1 MTDDPNEFF
10 TKYEAHVALSP
21 KRYARRQP
29 MRFSDWNVH
38 SVEHDYSMLQ
48 TEQYMEV
55 TIPKHRLQELVERD
69 RYYDELSKRHDYAV
83 EVINQMVRDEIVRKE
98 NPAVEKA
105 WRNYQ
110 LLLEL
115 ARK

>member
-1 MTDDPNEFF
+1 MSINPNDFF
-10 TKYEAHVALSP
+10 EKYEAHVGLSH

-29 MRFSDWNVH
+29 IRFSDWNVH
-38 SVEHDYSMLQ
+38 SIEHDYSTIQ

-69 RYYDELSKRHDYAV
+69 RFFDELSKRHDYAV
-83 EVINQMVRDEIVRKE
+83 ELVNQMVRDDIVRKE

-110 LLLEL
+110 MLLEI

>member
-1 MTDDPNEFF
+1 MSDEFF
-10 TKYEAHVALSP
+10 EKYEAQVSLSH

-29 MRFSDWNVH
+29 VKLSDWNVH
-38 SVEHDYSMLQ
+38 AIDYDCHIQ
-48 TEQYMEV
+48 TEQYLEV
-55 TIPKHRLQELVERD
+55 TIPRHRLEELVERD
-69 RYYDELSKRHDYAV
+69 RYYTELSRHHDYATQV
-83 EVINQMVRDEIVRKE
+83 VNQMVADELVRKQ

-110 LLLEL
+110 LLLEM

>member
-1 MTDDPNEFF
+1 MSNEFF
-10 TKYEAHVALSP
+10 EKYEAHVGLSH

-29 MRFSDWNVH
+29 LKFNEWNVH
-38 SVEHDYSMLQ
+38 SVEHDYSTVH

-69 RYYDELSKRHDYAV
+69 RYYTELSRHHDYATQ
-83 EVINQMVRDEIVRKE
+83 VINQMVEDELVRTQ

-110 LLLEL
+110 LLLEM

>member
-1 MTDDPNEFF
+1 MDPDDFF

-21 KRYARRQP
+21 KRYARRKP
-29 MRFSDWNVH
+29 MKFSDWNVH
-38 SVEHDYSMLQ
+38 SVDHDYSMIE

-55 TIPKHRLQELVERD
+55 TIPKHKLQELVERD
-69 RYYDELSKRHDYAV
+69 RYFNELLKRHDYATQLV
-83 EVINQMVRDEIVRKE
+83 NQMVQDELVRKE
-98 NPAVEKA
+98 NLAVEKA

>member
-1 MTDDPNEFF
+1 MDPDDFF
-10 TKYEAHVALSP
+10 NKYEAHVALSH

-29 MRFSDWNVH
+29 MKFSDWNNH
-38 SVEHDYSMLQ
+38 SIEHDYTTIQ

-69 RYYDELSKRHDYAV
+69 RYFNELLKRHDYATHLV
-83 EVINQMVRDEIVRKE
+83 NQMVEDELVRAQ